1 MENDGQS
8 QSFLKSNS
16 TLGMMVAA
24 LYTDMIWHRAR
35 IVSTPNIVEGL
46 SEKARF
52 FILIQVLNVYS
63 YNLYENLDE
72 KYKFLIS
79 IAMPYINLKFV

>member
-63 YNLYENLDE
+63 YNLYVGE
-72 KYKFLIS
+72 KSKFLLS
-79 IAMPYINLKFV
+79 IAMTYINLKFM

>member
-1 MENDGQS
+1 MAN
-8 QSFLKSNS
+8 QSFLKSNL

-52 FILIQVLNVYS
+52 FIKIQVFKVYS
-63 YNLYENLDE
+63 YNFYVYEIQILDMN
-72 KYKFLIS
+72 I
-79 IAMPYINLKFV
+79 